1 MHPFMEGGLD
11 MAIFAFVAL
20 TGIQTIVGSMRE
32 SMREPICSFLS
43 VFAFISL

>member
-20 TGIQTIVGSMRE
+20 AGIQTIGASMRE
-32 SMREPICSFLS
+32 SMRESICSVLS
-43 VFAFISL
+43 AFAFVSL